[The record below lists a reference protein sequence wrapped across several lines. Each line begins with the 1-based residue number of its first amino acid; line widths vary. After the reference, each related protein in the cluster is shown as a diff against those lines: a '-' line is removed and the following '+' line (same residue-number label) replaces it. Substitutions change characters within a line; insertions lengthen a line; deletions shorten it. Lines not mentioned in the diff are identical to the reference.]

1 MLTITLIDRLFTQE
15 RFGNLLTQLSRNHLP
30 LPGTVK
36 LRLEEAPAGVIA
48 LGLRRV
54 IDLSFVPTV
63 TAKAMLSFITD
74 RQNAEG
80 DFHQCP
86 LATAAAIGVLSRWC
100 REYGRKTVANAGPTL
115 GDLAAAKRRAIQALG
130 QMRSHEDCL
139 FAHPED
145 HSQRDRQLTTAMVL
159 LFLGND
165 DDAWTDLALGRI
177 QAELEEMPI
186 SHEAHQVL
194 SLAQASI
201 TKHAA

>member
-1 MLTITLIDRLFTQE
+1 MLTISLIDRLFTQE

-30 LPGTVK
+30 LPAAIK

-54 IDLSFVPTV
+54 IDLSFIPTV
-63 TAKAMLSFITD
+63 TGRAMLSYITD
-74 RQNAEG
+74 RQNPQG
-80 DFHQCP
+80 DFHHCP

-100 REYGRKTVANAGPTL
+100 REYGRKMPANTGPTL
-115 GDLAAAKRRAIQALG
+115 ADLTAAKRRAIHALG
-130 QMRSHEDCL
+130 HMRSHEDCL

-145 HSQRDRQLTTAMVL
+145 HNQKDRQLTTAMVL

-165 DDAWTDLALGRI
+165 DDAWTDLALSRI

-186 SHEAHQVL
+186 SHEAHQAL
-194 SLAQASI
+194 SLTHAPT